1 MKELSI
7 IIPVYNVQKYLED
20 CLLSIYKQSLSLE
33 TFEVIAV
40 NDGSTDS
47 SIDILR
53 EYGEMYP
60 NLIIIS
66 QENKGLSV
74 ARNNGLAV
82 ASGKYVFF
90 MDSDDFLCLDSLASL
105 LLKAME
111 HDLDV
116 LRFDYKY
123 VNEEGYELDKKSN
136 RNRRLI
142 YSGLLINGP
151 CLYERIYQSEFFVWS
166 LLIKRSFL
174 LEFAISYEEK
184 VFFEDVVYALKI
196 AYYAKKAMYMDI
208 VMYAY
213 RQRKTSII
221 YTIDKKKV
229 RDIIGAS
236 VSVLK
241 YVNDPSLDDGFKSAI
256 NETVTNL
263 IVFALLRIAELKE
276 KEERISLCAL
286 INESG
291 ISHLQPGR
299 KVKEYIIS
307 CGFNILGGWH
317 VVRILYPVVWL
328 KKKLKD

>member
-53 EYGEMYP
+53 EYGEIYP

-66 QENKGLSV
+66 QENKGLSK

-105 LLKAME
+105 LSKAVE
-111 HDLDV
+111 YDLDV
-116 LRFDYKY
+116 LRFDYKF
-123 VNEEGYELDKKSN
+123 VDEKGDELDKKTN
-136 RNRRLI
+136 RDKRKR
-142 YSGLLINGP
+142 YSDWLVDGKF
-151 CLYERIYQSEFFVWS
+151 LYEHLYQGEFFCLS
-166 LLIKRSFL
+166 LLKRSFL
-174 LEFAISYEEK
+174 LEYSILYKEG
-184 VFFEDVVYALKI
+184 VFFEDVEYALKV
-196 AYYAKKAMYMDI
+196 AYHANKVIYIDSCI
-208 VMYAY
+208 YAY
-213 RQRKTSII
+213 RQRGTSIS
-221 YTIDKKKV
+221 YTIDKKIV
-229 RDIIGAS
+229 TDIIGTS
-236 VSVLK
+236 TSVLK
-241 YVNDPSLDDGFKSAI
+241 YINDSSLGNGFKYVI
-256 NETVTNL
+256 KDTVTNL

-276 KEERISLCAL
+276 KEERKSLCAL
-286 INESG
+286 IHESG

-328 KKKLKD
+328 KKKLKG